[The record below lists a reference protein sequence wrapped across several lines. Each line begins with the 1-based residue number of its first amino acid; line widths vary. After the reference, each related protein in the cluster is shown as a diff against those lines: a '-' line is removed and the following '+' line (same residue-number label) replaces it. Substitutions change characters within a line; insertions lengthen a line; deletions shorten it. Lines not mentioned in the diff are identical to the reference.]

1 MKLISVA
8 KLKHFWSLY
17 PDSEQQLKAW
27 ADEVKKA
34 QWQSP
39 NDIKALYK
47 SASIL
52 KNRRVV
58 FNICGNKYRLVVAI
72 AYQQQIIYI
81 KFVGTHTQY
90 DKIDVNTVNI
100 EGH

>member
-8 KLKHFWSLY
+8 QLKHFWTLY

-27 ADEVKKA
+27 VDEIKKA

-58 FNICGNKYRLVVAI
+58 FNICGNKYRLIVAI
-72 AYQQQIIYI
+72 AYQQQIIFV
-81 KFVGTHTQY
+81 KFIGTHKQY
-90 DKIDVNTVNI
+90 DNVDANTI
-100 EGH
+100 SIGG

>member
-8 KLKHFWSLY
+8 KLKHFWIMY

-27 ADEVKKA
+27 VDEIKKSN
-34 QWQSP
+34 WQSP
-39 NDIKALYK
+39 NDIKAIYK

-58 FNICGNKYRLVVAI
+58 FNICGNKYRLIVAI
-72 AYQQQIIYI
+72 AYQQQIIYV
-81 KFVGTHTQY
+81 KFIGTHEQY
-90 DKIDVNTVNI
+90 DKVDANAVC
-100 EGH
+100 